1 MTYALS
7 PSQAGQL
14 AARGRVLLRRRQITV
29 HQAALLDAMLW
40 GARRPG
46 SAMLTASLKVLARL
60 AGQGR
65 STVAEGIKR
74 LAELGL
80 ISKIRRRAR
89 VVWGGSVASRQIANA
104 YVLRAENTESGKR
117 TAEIKPQTIISVLE
131 TSSTAQRAAQDAL
144 ARRRTAFEN
153 ALRGRNVVGS
163 GRKPDA

>member
-46 SAMLTASLKVLARL
+46 SAMLTASLQVLARL

-80 ISKIRRRAR
+80 IQKIKRRVR
-89 VVWGGSVASRQIANA
+89 VAWGGSVASRVVANA
-104 YVLRAENTESGKR
+104 YRLLVTDTESSR
-117 TAEIKPQTIISVLE
+117 QTAREQTSIISIMETPSLE
-131 TSSTAQRAAQDAL
+131 QRVAAKLLENRRKQLEARWIQERSAQ
-144 ARRRTAFEN
+144 N
-153 ALRGRNVVGS
+153 WPV
-163 GRKPDA
+163 